1 MQLLFSWPHWKR
13 RGAFGSYGFK
23 SWNAEYSYDVYQLAL
38 RANTG
43 RKTGNEEKGMVFLFG
58 GNVLLKDPL

>member
-13 RGAFGSYGFK
+13 SGAFGSYGFK
-23 SWNAEYSYDVYQLAL
+23 PWNAEYFYDVYQLAL

-43 RKTGNEEKGMVFLFG
+43 RKTGSEEKNLAAMC
-58 GNVLLKDPL
+58 